1 MVHTAAA
8 VPGAGSRRTGRPVP
22 DGSWMHALARELFPV
37 PRSITGEGVRTTL
50 ARLGRDVPLDVREVA
65 SGTPVFDWTVPREWQ
80 LREAWIAGPD
90 GERVLDAAASSLHV
104 IGYSAPVRQKMSLA
118 ALSQHVFT
126 LPDRPDAIPY
136 RTSYYEER
144 WGFCM
149 SHRQL
154 ESLPEGEYE
163 VCIDSSFEDGS
174 LTYAECVLPGHI
186 TDEVLI
192 STHICHPAL
201 ANDNLSGIVVAA
213 ALARALLARE
223 RRHTFRL
230 VFIPGTIGSITWL
243 ARNEQ
248 GADRVKHGLVLSC
261 VGDPGG
267 STYKRSRRGTALIDR
282 AMEHVLHHADGPSE
296 VRDFSPYGY
305 DERQYCSPGFN
316 LPVGCLMRTPW
327 GEYPEYHT
335 SDDDLT
341 LIEPSALQDTLNKCL
356 AAIEVIERNARYINL
371 NPKCEPQLGRR
382 GLYGTLGGTVDA
394 RTMQMALLWVLNGSD
409 GSNTLLDIAERAGL
423 PFDTIATAA
432 DALSGQGLL
441 ARAQGR

>member
-1 MVHTAAA
+1 
-8 VPGAGSRRTGRPVP
+8 
-22 DGSWMHALARELFPV
+22 MHALARELFPI

-50 ARLGRDVPLDVREVA
+50 ARLGREVPLDVREVQ
-65 SGTPVFDWTVPREWQ
+65 SGTPVFDWSVPREWQ
-80 LREAWIAGPD
+80 LRAAWIEGPD

-174 LTYAECVLPGHI
+174 LTYAECVLPGLI
-186 TDEVLI
+186 SDEVLI

-213 ALARALLARE
+213 ALARALQARD

-230 VFIPGTIGSITWL
+230 VFVPGTIGSITWL
-243 ARNEQ
+243 ARNER
-248 GADRVKHGLVLSC
+248 GAARVQHGLVLSC

-282 AMEHVLHHADGPSE
+282 AMEHVLHHAEGPSE

-305 DERQYCSPGFN
+305 DERQYCSPGFD

-341 LIEPSALQDTLNKCL
+341 LIKPSALEDTLSKCL
-356 AAIEVIERNARYINL
+356 AAIDVIERDARYVNL

-382 GLYGTLGGTVDA
+382 GLYGTLGGTIDA

-423 PFDTIATAA
+423 PFETIATAA